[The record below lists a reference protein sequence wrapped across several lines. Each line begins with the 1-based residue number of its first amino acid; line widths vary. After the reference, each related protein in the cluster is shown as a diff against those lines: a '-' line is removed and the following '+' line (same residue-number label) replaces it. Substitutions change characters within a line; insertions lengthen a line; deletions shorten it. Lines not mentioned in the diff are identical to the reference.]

1 MTYTTTTAPAT
12 ATNRHDQHVIQR
24 NRLLWR
30 IKFHRMALLHPAIVR
45 LAKQGRIGLYTAI
58 TTLDVA
64 AKHPTTDLAWNMRG
78 TTGGDGSLA
87 DRVVQAR
94 NTVREDRYEPVD
106 PDHRDMEVQPRE
118 SLATAWGYHVLIPLV
133 LAWLLCTPT
142 TAHAAP
148 LHPDPTPWAWWVLP
162 CMAFAVIRWR
172 GVYAAV
178 AVAMGT
184 AWALLAS
191 VIAVSEPVAGVFWSV
206 VAVACVVAAPY
217 APQPGPVPPHKAPT
231 RPRKPR
237 RKGTPSNP
245 RRDALWALWGAWLA
259 GVIGWVV
266 VAVVIWLIL
275 GAGSTAHAANGEVY
289 STTRHWAMI
298 GLDSASFSAIGSLIV
313 FGSLACLL
321 ISMISDSLPAWCA
334 TWWHGRLSRDVA
346 VPHGFWAKADTVSGQ
361 IRVKL
366 VYSVKPRSEVDW
378 HDLPMAEWSLRTRAT
393 LFWDDYLAPHAIAYH
408 VARVFVK

>member
-1 MTYTTTTAPAT
+1 MPYNPTTSPVT
-12 ATNRHDQHVIQR
+12 ATTHHDHHVRQR
-24 NRLLWR
+24 NRLLWA
-30 IKFHRMALLHPAIVR
+30 ITVHPQATDHPAIVR
-45 LAKQGRIGLYTAI
+45 LAKQGRIGLLTAI
-58 TTLDVA
+58 TTLDLQA
-64 AKHPTTDLAWNMRG
+64 DHPATDLAWGLHG
-78 TTGGDGSLA
+78 TTGGDGSMA
-87 DRVVQAR
+87 DRVLQATR
-94 NTVREDRYEPVD
+94 TAHADRHDPID

-118 SLATAWGYHVLIPLV
+118 SLATAWGYHVIIPV
-133 LAWLLCTPT
+133 VVAWLLCTPT

-162 CMAFAVIRWR
+162 CMAVAVTRWR

-191 VIAVSEPVAGVFWSV
+191 IIAVTEPVAGAFWSV
-206 VAVACVVAAPY
+206 VAVACVAIAPH
-217 APQPGPVPPHKAPT
+217 APQPRPVPPAKAPT
-231 RPRKPR
+231 APRGPR
-237 RKGTPSNP
+237 RRGTPRNP
-245 RRDALWALWGAWLA
+245 RRDALWGLWGAWLT
-259 GVIGWVV
+259 GVIGWVI
-266 VAVVIWLIL
+266 VAVVVWLLL
-275 GAGSTAHAANGEVY
+275 GAGSTAHAATGEVY
-289 STTRHWAMI
+289 STTRHWGMI
-298 GLDSASFSAIGSLIV
+298 SPGLTTFPAIGSLIV

-321 ISMISDSLPAWCA
+321 ISMISDSLPAWMA

-346 VPHGFWAKADTVSGQ
+346 VPHGVWAKADVVSGQ

-366 VYSVKPRSEVDW
+366 VYNVQPRSEVDW